1 MIQLFTNNCTPSYPK
16 YYYLINTLHKKIYLS
31 PPHLNGEEIDF
42 IKDAIDSNWIAPLGP
57 HVDAFESEVADYV
70 GVKQA
75 AALSSGTAALHL
87 ALEMLGV
94 KKGDHVFCSDLT
106 FVASANAIRYLNA
119 IPVFIDAEPTSWNMS
134 PSALEKAFE
143 SVLPKAVI
151 VTDIYGQSA
160 DYKLIAEI
168 CDKHQTPIIEDAA
181 ESLGA
186 EYNRKK
192 CGSFGE
198 MAILSFNG
206 NKIITTSG
214 GGMLLT
220 DRSEFVLKAKKLST
234 QSREEALHYEHAQ
247 VGYNYRLSNILA
259 ALGRAQL
266 KSLDQ
271 YVEKRRK
278 IFNYYY
284 NNLKNVEGIRFMPEI
299 ENGKSTRWLSVVL
312 MENINHDKIEDI
324 IRSFSE
330 ENIEVRP
337 IWKPMHLQPVFEDAS
352 FYYNSQKPISASLFE
367 HGLCLPSGSDLSK
380 NDLNRIIELLIKEN

>member
-1 MIQLFTNNCTPSYPK
+1 MSNTP
-16 YYYLINTLHKKIYLS
+16 HKKIYLS
-31 PPHLNGEEIDF
+31 PPHLNGKEIDF

-57 HVDAFESEVADYV
+57 HVDAFESEIANYV

-94 KKGDHVFCSDLT
+94 QKGDHVFCSDLT

-206 NKIITTSG
+206 NKIITSSG

-284 NNLKNVEGIRFMPEI
+284 NNLKDIEGIRFMPEI
-299 ENGKSTRWLSVVL
+299 ENGKSTRWLSVLL

-324 IRSFSE
+324 IRSFSK

-337 IWKPMHLQPVFEDAS
+337 IWKPMHLQPAFEGAA
-352 FYYNSQKPISASLFE
+352 FYYNVKKPISASLFE

>member
-1 MIQLFTNNCTPSYPK
+1 MSNTP
-16 YYYLINTLHKKIYLS
+16 NKKIYLS

-57 HVDAFESEVADYV
+57 HVDAFESEVADYI

-94 KKGDHVFCSDLT
+94 QKGDHVFCSDLT
-106 FVASANAIRYLNA
+106 FVASANAIHYLNA

-234 QSREEALHYEHAQ
+234 QSREKALHYEHAQ

-367 HGLCLPSGSDLSK
+367 HGLCLPSGFDLSK

>member
-1 MIQLFTNNCTPSYPK
+1 M
-16 YYYLINTLHKKIYLS
+16 INTPHKKIYLS

-57 HVDAFESEVADYV
+57 HVDAFESEVADYI

-94 KKGDHVFCSDLT
+94 QKGDHVFCSDLT

-284 NNLKNVEGIRFMPEI
+284 NNLKNIEGIRFMPEI

-380 NDLNRIIELLIKEN
+380 NDLNRIIELLIKKN

>member
-1 MIQLFTNNCTPSYPK
+1 M
-16 YYYLINTLHKKIYLS
+16 INTPHKKIYLS

-220 DRSEFVLKAKKLST
+220 DRSEFVLEAKKLST

-337 IWKPMHLQPVFEDAS
+337 IWKPMHLQPVFEDAA
-352 FYYNSQKPISASLFE
+352 FYYNGQKPISASLFE

-380 NDLNRIIELLIKEN
+380 NDLNRIIELLIKKN

>member
-1 MIQLFTNNCTPSYPK
+1 M
-16 YYYLINTLHKKIYLS
+16 INTPYKKIYLS

-271 YVEKRRK
+271 YVEKRRE

-284 NNLKNVEGIRFMPEI
+284 NNLKNIEGIRFMPEI

>member
-1 MIQLFTNNCTPSYPK
+1 M
-16 YYYLINTLHKKIYLS
+16 INTLHKKIYLS

-94 KKGDHVFCSDLT
+94 QKGDHVFCSDLT

-220 DRSEFVLKAKKLST
+220 DRSEFVLEAKKLST

-352 FYYNSQKPISASLFE
+352 FYYNGQKPISASLFE

-380 NDLNRIIELLIKEN
+380 NDLNRIIELLIKKINGTF

>member
-1 MIQLFTNNCTPSYPK
+1 M
-16 YYYLINTLHKKIYLS
+16 INTLHKKIYLS
-31 PPHLNGEEIDF
+31 PPHLNGKEIDF

-94 KKGDHVFCSDLT
+94 QKGDHVFCSDLT

-271 YVEKRRK
+271 YVEKRRE

-337 IWKPMHLQPVFEDAS
+337 IWKPMHLQPVFEDAA
-352 FYYNSQKPISASLFE
+352 FYYNGQKPISSSLFE

>member
-1 MIQLFTNNCTPSYPK
+1 M
-16 YYYLINTLHKKIYLS
+16 INTPHKKIYLS

-87 ALEMLGV
+87 ALEILGV
-94 KKGDHVFCSDLT
+94 QKGDHVFCSDLT

-119 IPVFIDAEPTSWNMS
+119 IPVFIDAESTSWNMS

-220 DRSEFVLKAKKLST
+220 DRSEFVLEAKKLST

-271 YVEKRRK
+271 YVEKRRE

-284 NNLKNVEGIRFMPEI
+284 NNLNNIEGIRFMPEI

-337 IWKPMHLQPVFEDAS
+337 IWKPMHLQPVFEGAA
-352 FYYNSQKPISASLFE
+352 FYYNCQKPISAGLFE
-367 HGLCLPSGSDLSK
+367 HGLCLPSGSDLSI

>member
-1 MIQLFTNNCTPSYPK
+1 M
-16 YYYLINTLHKKIYLS
+16 INTLHKKIYLS

-94 KKGDHVFCSDLT
+94 QKGDHVFCSDLT

-220 DRSEFVLKAKKLST
+220 DRSEFVLRAKKLST

-271 YVEKRRK
+271 YVEKRRE

-352 FYYNSQKPISASLFE
+352 FYYNGQKPISASLFE

>member
-1 MIQLFTNNCTPSYPK
+1 M
-16 YYYLINTLHKKIYLS
+16 INTPHKNKKIYLS

-87 ALEMLGV
+87 ALEILGV
-94 KKGDHVFCSDLT
+94 QKGDHVFCSDLT

-220 DRSEFVLKAKKLST
+220 DRSEFVLRAKKLST

-380 NDLNRIIELLIKEN
+380 NDLNRIIELLIKKKLTGLFNTPLLWK

>member
-1 MIQLFTNNCTPSYPK
+1 M
-16 YYYLINTLHKKIYLS
+16 INTLHKKIYLS
-31 PPHLNGEEIDF
+31 PPHLNGKEIDF

-87 ALEMLGV
+87 ALEILGV
-94 KKGDHVFCSDLT
+94 QKGDHVFCSDLT

-299 ENGKSTRWLSVVL
+299 KNGKSTRWLSVVL

-337 IWKPMHLQPVFEDAS
+337 IWKPMHLQPVFEDAA
-352 FYYNSQKPISASLFE
+352 FYYNGQKPISSSLFE

-380 NDLNRIIELLIKEN
+380 NDLNRIIDLLIKEN

>member
-1 MIQLFTNNCTPSYPK
+1 M
-16 YYYLINTLHKKIYLS
+16 INTLHKKIYLS

-94 KKGDHVFCSDLT
+94 QKGDHVFCSDLT

-220 DRSEFVLKAKKLST
+220 DRSEFVLEAKKLST

-271 YVEKRRK
+271 YVEKRRE

-352 FYYNSQKPISASLFE
+352 FYYNGQKPISASLFE

>member
-1 MIQLFTNNCTPSYPK
+1 M
-16 YYYLINTLHKKIYLS
+16 INTLHKKIYLS

-94 KKGDHVFCSDLT
+94 QKGDHVFCSDLT

-271 YVEKRRK
+271 YVEKRRV

-284 NNLKNVEGIRFMPEI
+284 NNLNNIEGIRFMPEI

-380 NDLNRIIELLIKEN
+380 NDLNRIIELLIK

>member
-1 MIQLFTNNCTPSYPK
+1 
-16 YYYLINTLHKKIYLS
+16 LINTLHKKIYLS

-94 KKGDHVFCSDLT
+94 QKGDHVFCSDLT

-271 YVEKRRK
+271 YVEKRRE

-284 NNLKNVEGIRFMPEI
+284 NNLKNIEGIRFMPEI

-337 IWKPMHLQPVFEDAS
+337 IWKPMHLQPAFEDAA
-352 FYYNSQKPISASLFE
+352 FYYNGQKPISASLFE

-380 NDLNRIIELLIKEN
+380 NDLNRIIELLIKKN